1 MYLYSGNTSAA
12 KLHGYL
18 SWTDFSVQESLLLIE
33 VSRDISSNL
42 EDIRYSNYGVNNGY
56 CNGDHD
62 SWQRYTTKLPL
73 ECKYYVTTADDD
85 HVQTITMTPYKHL
98 KHDTYYAILFC
109 NNVPTVPINLLEA
122 SWIAF
127 TMGTMGED
135 KLVIFKTTDS
145 VDSNKT

>member
-1 MYLYSGNTSAA
+1 M
-12 KLHGYL
+12 
-18 SWTDFSVQESLLLIE
+18 
-33 VSRDISSNL
+33 
-42 EDIRYSNYGVNNGY
+42 
-56 CNGDHD
+56 
-62 SWQRYTTKLPL
+62 KLPL

-135 KLVIFKTTDS
+135 KLVIFKTADS